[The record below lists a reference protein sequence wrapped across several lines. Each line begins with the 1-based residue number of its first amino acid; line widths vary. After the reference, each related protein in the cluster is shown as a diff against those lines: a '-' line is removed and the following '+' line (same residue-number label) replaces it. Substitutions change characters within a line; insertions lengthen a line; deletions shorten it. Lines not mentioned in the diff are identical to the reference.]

1 MRRRDFLKSLAR
13 GLVLLPALRMPLA
26 CGNGRSLRFGVV
38 TDVHFARREM
48 AINRYYTE
56 ALDKLRAAVEQF
68 NAARL
73 DFVIELGDLKDMGPA
88 GDPAESLRFL
98 DEIESAL
105 QGFRGPVWHVL
116 GNHDCDCI
124 SKAEFW
130 AHTDGKEK
138 ELLRHTRHDGIE
150 GAGCYSFR
158 ARGFRCIVLD
168 ADFNAD
174 GTDYDRGNFH
184 WTSAWLPDWE
194 LEWLERE
201 LDSAAGEPTLI
212 FVHQMLDHFSTVS
225 PQLVVR
231 NAPDAVALLER
242 HPQVLAVFQGHHHPG
257 FYSSRAGIH
266 YVTFPGMIE
275 GPWPAHTA
283 YAIVEIQPGG
293 SIRIEGSGDCPDREF
308 PGKA

>member
-1 MRRRDFLKSLAR
+1 MKRRDFLKSLA
-13 GLVLLPALRMPLA
+13 GGMVLLPALRMPIA
-26 CGNGRSLRFGVV
+26 CESGQPLRFGVV
-38 TDVHFARREM
+38 TDVHFARRET
-48 AINRYYTE
+48 AGQRYYTD
-56 ALDKLRAAVEQF
+56 ALAKLRAAVEHF
-68 NAARL
+68 NASRL
-73 DFVIELGDLKDMGPA
+73 DFVIELGDLKDMGPS

-105 QGFRGPVWHVL
+105 QNFRGPVWHVL

-158 ARGFRCIVLD
+158 TRGFRCIVLD

-184 WTSAWLPDWE
+184 WTSAWLPGWE

-231 NAPDAVALLER
+231 NAPDAVALLEQ

>member
-1 MRRRDFLKSLAR
+1 MKRRDFLKSLA
-13 GLVLLPALRMPLA
+13 GGMVLLPALRMPIA
-26 CGNGRSLRFGVV
+26 CESGRPLRFGVV
-38 TDVHFARREM
+38 TDVHFERRET
-48 AINRYYTE
+48 AVNRCYTE
-56 ALDKLRAAVEQF
+56 AQAKLRAAVEHF
-68 NAARL
+68 NASRL
-73 DFVIELGDLKDMGPA
+73 DFVIELGDLKDMGPS

-105 QGFRGPVWHVL
+105 QDFRGPVWHVL

-150 GAGCYSFR
+150 EAGCYSFR

-225 PQLVVR
+225 PQLVVC